1 MSSID
6 AVIARAR
13 RPGAFSERQRFTLA
27 RSRAIQKMRHFA
39 LANPHYYVLEL
50 IQASVASGA
59 SWISMYA
66 DDLSFTLS
74 YVGGGF
80 PEAGLSNL
88 FDFLFASKER
98 QELAALRALALGVN
112 ALMLFHP
119 RRIVIESGDGTL
131 AGTTRMELESDADR
145 LEIGRPDQALAGTF
159 IRVEGMKRS
168 KMGAE
173 LKLPIQGEGLDE
185 RGIIEQRCLCAP
197 VPIFFNDEPIFGVA
211 SLRIP
216 RTFGYRRS
224 IEIDEGDL
232 FGTLALDPLGGAP
245 SIRLLTCG
253 VWIESIEHEL
263 VPGSQIGGTINF
275 DTLHKTADHARVVR
289 DQRLEDMWL
298 RLRPYAEMLRR
309 GETALSR
316 AFDVRI
322 FGGGRIDQTQ
332 LRGFLRELGRVV
344 VVHPGVIASSAQ
356 ASVARRIAAAL
367 DAELLSAS
375 DDQIE
380 RLRVLGGR
388 EVSVI
393 APDLKGDED
402 LRVYTQA
409 PAEEPPRPWL
419 VSVIDAPPLA
429 AGELARLIRGVDDD
443 GPDEAEKAEER
454 EDKAKP
460 KPAVDLAYTRLELG
474 RALGVRGDVS
484 VKVYTPGDASGR
496 GALEVRLHTLGREV
510 LRTSVVSA
518 YPGHVL
524 IAEIPGLAPSHFAA
538 IAGLADATAGALAR
552 HAAGALHD
560 ASRRA
565 LHGLIGAEISPCTPQ
580 AHLALAAIH
589 RTTVIRMRRREGGVE
604 VVLSPLEVIDGLDL
618 LGLPI
623 LRTLDGREH
632 PLRALPELFEAGEGV
647 LYGVIPEVPA
657 DLEGLDRAKI
667 LDLDRE
673 SERLLIALVG
683 EAAYVRVDARDVLA
697 EHGDL
702 RIRDLALGLRAY
714 PDFPLLVEGE
724 GLDAL
729 DEAGR
734 AAAEEALYAGLLHL
748 YLAAPEGDADP
759 AAADELRRQA
769 CRHIQRY
776 LCQALA
782 RGIAEPLGVDVV
794 IAQDSEGRGYS
805 LRQLL
810 AGFAEH
816 GRIVAH
822 YDHGALP
829 PPAAAIVRGEG
840 APAELQISPF
850 LFRHLA
856 ALGRLVLPF
865 DFDLA
870 AEARGDEAGPEP
882 AYLARIEVAEGG
894 LRGALGIPLEAPEE
908 PRIVL
913 LDARLRVV
921 FALRELAEEYGVVG
935 ALQLGVA
942 ELSEAIIEPL
952 LAVIHQGASRAL
964 AALAARLPE
973 LPAGGRELARAIAV
987 LLDHAGR
994 KLSLIAAPGGAIVP
1008 SLRSEIAGQI
1018 LNLPLFPGRQGLP
1031 VHASALL
1038 RELAQATRQRPGAA
1052 ISGVDLVDA
1061 ARLTPFQRAWLE
1073 RHVHSNRIARPAG
1086 HGARPA
1092 SSLAGAPAP
1101 ARFDGPALCAT
1112 VAGWIEALRPDP
1124 PLGAEVPGK
1133 RTAVWLAE
1141 PEAVE
1146 APDRACTASASGG
1159 TAALVFLNPE
1169 HWQVRWAL
1177 AEGEDEPRAL
1187 AWLILAVYAEINAL
1201 LEEVTNS
1208 HERDFQL
1215 RVADA
1220 LAAGELRPLAAPAI
1234 GAG

>member
-460 KPAVDLAYTRLELG
+460 KPAVDLAYTRLELA

-618 LGLPI
+618 PVSQQAVEIQKRDVTGAIRSYEGVSGPDGVAYVEGIEYGADSAYEVVVRHKGAPFRSDLFRLHESMGAIAEVRVFATTNDLSRVRSAAQIEVIARENDLAQVAQLYQVFVDGDEAFWPGPGLRISGAEGASGFVVMDRASPILSHAGKAPFAELEEPIPPGEVVDLSIAYLVEHDGTATIRWTPTLPLFEGGVLLPRDLKLTKGSDKPPTPPPQAPEAPYDYYALGAKAVGQPIELVVEGLP
-623 LRTLDGREH
+623 
-632 PLRALPELFEAGEGV
+632 
-647 LYGVIPEVPA
+647 
-657 DLEGLDRAKI
+657 
-667 LDLDRE
+667 
-673 SERLLIALVG
+673 
-683 EAAYVRVDARDVLA
+683 VRP
-697 EHGDL
+697 
-702 RIRDLALGLRAY
+702 RIYKQIGLALGLGILA
-714 PDFPLLVEGE
+714 LL
-724 GLDAL
+724 GLSLAI
-729 DEAGR
+729 R
-734 AAAEEALYAGLLHL
+734 PRSGLR
-748 YLAAPEGDADP
+748 E
-759 AAADELRRQA
+759 RR
-769 CRHIQRY
+769 
-776 LCQALA
+776 LA
-782 RGIAEPLGVDVV
+782 RRAELVAALERVGAGADQEDERGKIIAELDQVVRKLEALGVDKR
-794 IAQDSEGRGYS
+794 A
-805 LRQLL
+805 
-810 AGFAEH
+810 
-816 GRIVAH
+816 
-822 YDHGALP
+822 
-829 PPAAAIVRGEG
+829 GEG
-840 APAELQISPF
+840 A
-850 LFRHLA
+850 A
-856 ALGRLVLPF
+856 AAPS
-865 DFDLA
+865 
-870 AEARGDEAGPEP
+870 AG
-882 AYLARIEVAEGG
+882 G
-894 LRGALGIPLEAPEE
+894 
-908 PRIVL
+908 
-913 LDARLRVV
+913 
-921 FALRELAEEYGVVG
+921 
-935 ALQLGVA
+935 
-942 ELSEAIIEPL
+942 
-952 LAVIHQGASRAL
+952 GAS
-964 AALAARLPE
+964 
-973 LPAGGRELARAIAV
+973 
-987 LLDHAGR
+987 
-994 KLSLIAAPGGAIVP
+994 
-1008 SLRSEIAGQI
+1008 
-1018 LNLPLFPGRQGLP
+1018 
-1031 VHASALL
+1031 
-1038 RELAQATRQRPGAA
+1038 
-1052 ISGVDLVDA
+1052 
-1061 ARLTPFQRAWLE
+1061 
-1073 RHVHSNRIARPAG
+1073 
-1086 HGARPA
+1086 
-1092 SSLAGAPAP
+1092 
-1101 ARFDGPALCAT
+1101 GPKA
-1112 VAGWIEALRPDP
+1112 
-1124 PLGAEVPGK
+1124 
-1133 RTAVWLAE
+1133 
-1141 PEAVE
+1141 
-1146 APDRACTASASGG
+1146 
-1159 TAALVFLNPE
+1159 
-1169 HWQVRWAL
+1169 
-1177 AEGEDEPRAL
+1177 
-1187 AWLILAVYAEINAL
+1187 
-1201 LEEVTNS
+1201 
-1208 HERDFQL
+1208 
-1215 RVADA
+1215 
-1220 LAAGELRPLAAPAI
+1220 
-1234 GAG
+1234 